1 MATETL
7 DAGRTKRLEFHQ
19 IIAIII
25 LSLFSVV
32 MIFPFVWMIVTSFK
46 VPSEVISYPPTLIPR
61 QPTLNYYVRV
71 FTELNFLLYSWNSL
85 YISIIATL
93 STLFTSSIVGYV
105 FAKFR
110 FRWREPLFLIIL
122 STMMIPFPVTII
134 PLYLLMHRLGWI
146 DSHLALIVPQL
157 FNTFGIFL
165 MRQFMHTIPSDLRD
179 AGRIDGCSELR
190 IFLQIVL
197 PLCKPALAALAIFI
211 FMWSWD
217 SFVWP
222 LIALQSTSNF
232 TLPVGLAMFSQE
244 WWTDY
249 GLVMAGASVAVVPV
263 LIVFLSMQK
272 QFIRGI
278 VLTGLKG

>member
-222 LIALQSTSNF
+222 LIAL
-232 TLPVGLAMFSQE
+232 
-244 WWTDY
+244 
-249 GLVMAGASVAVVPV
+249 
-263 LIVFLSMQK
+263 
-272 QFIRGI
+272 
-278 VLTGLKG
+278 